1 MMMMKRNGF
10 RIKMKPTTTMMMMM
24 VMMMMVS
31 VLKKAK
37 EWRGSCFM
45 SF

>member
-1 MMMMKRNGF
+1 MMMK
-10 RIKMKPTTTMMMMM
+10 IKIKPTTTMMMMM
-24 VMMMMVS
+24 MVVS